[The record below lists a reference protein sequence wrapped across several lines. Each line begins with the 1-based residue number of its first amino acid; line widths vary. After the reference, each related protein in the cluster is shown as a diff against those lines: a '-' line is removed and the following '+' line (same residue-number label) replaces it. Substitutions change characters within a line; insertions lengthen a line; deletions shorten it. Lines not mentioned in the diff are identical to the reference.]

1 MLKPELA
8 LEINVAGSWYLN
20 TPGAP
25 HLDLV
30 IRYINANKMYAAA
43 KELHEYWTV
52 LVTTATTKWN
62 KC

>member
-1 MLKPELA
+1 MLKPEPA
-8 LEINVAGSWYLN
+8 LKINMAFSWYLN
-20 TPGAP
+20 TPGMP

-30 IRYINANKMYAAA
+30 IHYINASKIYAAA
-43 KELHEYWTV
+43 KEIHEYWTV